1 MSWLISLFLAGVVF
15 TTESNIPVQKNYNYT
30 NSETTKI
37 ILLDETER
45 FEQTYPLNPNGRVS
59 VSNVNGSITI
69 TTWDRSEVKLEA
81 VKTADSKERLAEVE
95 IKIDARADSFSVE
108 TNYDNWKNQ
117 RNWNRNGKLNVEYR
131 LTVPKNAVLDEIE
144 TVNGSV
150 SITNS
155 NNLTKASTV
164 NGTVTATNLRGT
176 ANLSTVNGTVVA
188 DFDQLQTGSKITLN
202 TVNGRVNL
210 TIPSDANATVKADT
224 VNGSI
229 TNEFGLP
236 VRKGKYVGKDLYGKI
251 GNGEVQI
258 RLNSVNGGLAIARK
272 NDGKPQNPVINLLP
286 AKSADDED
294 DSDWDSDDEGSL
306 NVPKMNKDA
315 AKAQKD
321 AQKAVKDA
329 QKEVEKVQPQISAM
343 TEDSMRQS
351 QEAVKKANEFMQSE
365 EYRNQIRE
373 AQRQQRESLARIA
386 EANFLVGSPSIE
398 KKSDTFPVKG
408 IPKVLIDAEGGSVS
422 VRGWDKPE
430 VHYSITRISRNRN
443 PQPLQINAGQKDSEV
458 TIKVV
463 NPENEESC
471 SSCNNDRVRVE
482 VFVPKKSNLRIV
494 ADGEIRLE
502 NVSGDISV
510 EGADEAINIRD
521 VDGKLRVINADGR
534 IRVIGFKG
542 EIESETG
549 DGEINLEG
557 NFQKLSAQTGDGT
570 IILTLP
576 EDSNVNIETNKKNLR
591 AEGFDFIFV
600 SEDEENANYRI
611 GKGGNKFTLSADE
624 GSIFI
629 RSAKTLNTTY

>member
-1 MSWLISLFLAGVVF
+1 MSWLISLFLVGVVF

-37 ILLDETER
+37 IRLDETER

-69 TTWDRSEVKLEA
+69 TTWDRNEVKLEA
-81 VKTADSKERLAEVE
+81 VKTADSKERLSEVE

-108 TNYDNWKNQ
+108 TNYDNWKN
-117 RNWNRNGKLNVEYR
+117 RGNWNRGSKLNVEYR
-131 LTVPKNAVLDEIE
+131 LSVPKNAVLDEIE

-188 DFDQLQTGSKITLN
+188 DFDQLQTGSRINLN
-202 TVNGRVNL
+202 TVNGKVNL

-251 GNGEVQI
+251 GSGDVQI
-258 RLNSVNGGLAIARK
+258 KLNSVNGGLAIARK
-272 NDGKPQNPVINLLP
+272 NDGKPQNPVTNLLP
-286 AKSADDED
+286 AKTNDDDED
-294 DSDWDSDDEGSL
+294 YDWDDDDEGSV
-306 NVPKMNKDA
+306 NVTKMNKDI

-321 AQKAVKDA
+321 VQKATKDA
-329 QKEVEKVQPQISAM
+329 QKQMEKVQPQIAVTEEAM
-343 TEDSMRQS
+343 KQSRQAIK
-351 QEAVKKANEFMQSE
+351 EANEYMRSD
-365 EYRNQIRE
+365 EYRAQIRE
-373 AQRQQRESLARIA
+373 AQRQQRETYLRLA
-386 EANFLVGSPSIE
+386 EANFLIGSPSIE

-408 IPKVLIDAEGGSVS
+408 IPKVLVDAKGGSVS

-443 PQPLQINAGQKDSEV
+443 PKPLEITAQQKDSEV
-458 TIKVV
+458 TIAVE
-463 NPENEESC
+463 NPEDSGNY
-471 SSCNNDRVRVE
+471 NNADRVRVE

-502 NVSGDISV
+502 NVSGEISV
-510 EGADEAINIRD
+510 EGGDEAINIRD
-521 VDGKLRVINADGR
+521 VDGKLRVANADGR

-542 EIESETG
+542 EIDSETG

-557 NFQKLSAQTGDGT
+557 NFQKLSAQAADGT

-576 EDSNVNIETNKKNLR
+576 EDSNINIESNKKNVR
-591 AEGFDFIFV
+591 ADGFDFVFV
-600 SEDEENANYRI
+600 SENEENVNYKI